1 MNTAHS
7 FSRTALAAALGT
19 ALFASA
25 APDALAANAVA
36 FQGFNEGTTALAPGQ
51 TLTATKNLPKSNYAD
66 NPALN
71 FSAWAHAGGSPWYV
85 FQLTSAADLVIR
97 LGAAVDGTS
106 FNPGLTLWTSGA
118 SKFDGGTG
126 NLDEIASNGWNAPHS
141 FNAIGQIGD
150 AGTGWMSGGVL
161 GNQLETLAYAMT
173 GPTHSDPD
181 TTGWGET
188 FSAGV
193 HDVSV
198 DDLYE
203 HGIGGTANA
212 GENWL
217 ELTVTGAS
225 AGWYTL
231 FIGGTNQA
239 LSAADY
245 KLSVSASPVPLPGAA
260 WLLLSGAGFFAP
272 LMRRR
277 KSV

>member
-1 MNTAHS
+1 MNSAHTYA
-7 FSRTALAAALGT
+7 RTALAAALGT
-19 ALFASA
+19 ALFACL
-25 APDALAANAVA
+25 APEALAANAVA
-36 FQGFNEGTTALAPGQ
+36 FQAWNEGTDALAAGQ
-51 TLTATKNLPKSNYAD
+51 KLTATKNLPKSNYAD

-97 LGAAVDGTS
+97 LDPATAGTN

-118 SKFDGGTG
+118 SRFDGGTG

-150 AGTGWMSGGVL
+150 AGTAWQSGAL
-161 GNQLETLAYAMT
+161 GNQLETLAHAVT
-173 GPTHSDPD
+173 GPAHTDPLV
-181 TTGWGET
+181 TGWGET

-193 HDVSV
+193 QDVSI
-198 DDLYE
+198 DNLYE
-203 HGIGGTANA
+203 HGIGGTAHA
-212 GENWL
+212 GANWL
-217 ELTVTGAS
+217 ELTVTGAQ

-245 KLSVSASPVPLPGAA
+245 ELSVSAVPLPGAA
-260 WLLLSGAGFFAP
+260 LLLLSGAGFVAP
-272 LMRRR
+272 LSRRR
-277 KSV
+277 RSA